1 MCVNNNKKSNLVIT
15 VSDTGRGIKPDKVDK
30 LFTKFQRLDEDKN
43 TTLEGTGLGLA
54 ITKSLTELMG
64 GKIIVQSTYGVGSK
78 FTVHISQ
85 KIITMVA
92 EEPKEEKTLEEK
104 IVFPNK
110 KILVVDDNKVNLKV
124 ATKALE
130 KYQVTI
136 DTCLS
141 GKEAIEKLKTTNY
154 NLILLDDMMPKLSGK
169 ETLKELKK
177 DTNFKTPVVVLTA
190 NAISGMKE
198 KYLDLGFDDYLA
210 KPIEK
215 EELKRILNKFL

>member
-1 MCVNNNKKSNLVIT
+1 
-15 VSDTGRGIKPDKVDK
+15 
-30 LFTKFQRLDEDKN
+30 
-43 TTLEGTGLGLA
+43 
-54 ITKSLTELMG
+54 
-64 GKIIVQSTYGVGSK
+64 
-78 FTVHISQ
+78 
-85 KIITMVA
+85 MVA